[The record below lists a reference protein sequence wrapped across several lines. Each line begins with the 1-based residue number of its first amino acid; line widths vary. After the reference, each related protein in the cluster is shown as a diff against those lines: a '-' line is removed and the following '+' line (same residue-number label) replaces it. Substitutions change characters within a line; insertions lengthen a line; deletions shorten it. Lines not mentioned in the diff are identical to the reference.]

1 MGALLY
7 SERDLQR
14 DGATIKV
21 EKAPTV
27 PYIGAHSKMV
37 SIQWES
43 ADIKQL
49 ATTPG
54 PFHVAPLPKGAQ
66 HSDMTFRVSML

>member
-49 ATTPG
+49 ATTP
-54 PFHVAPLPKGAQ
+54 FHVAPLPKGAQ
-66 HSDMTFRVSML
+66 HSDMTFRVLML